1 MYHRCGEYTTGI
13 SRGYSHE
20 KSTKEEHED
29 KVSGASS
36 ERALLQH
43 PTVSVPLVQQ
53 LRKNS
58 HLGKENV
65 HRAVPL
71 TV

>member
-1 MYHRCGEYTTGI
+1 MGGATQVFV
-13 SRGYSHE
+13 RGYSHE

-29 KVSGASS
+29 EVSGASS

-43 PTVSVPLVQQ
+43 PTVSVPSVQQ

-58 HLGKENV
+58 F
-65 HRAVPL
+65 
-71 TV
+71 TS